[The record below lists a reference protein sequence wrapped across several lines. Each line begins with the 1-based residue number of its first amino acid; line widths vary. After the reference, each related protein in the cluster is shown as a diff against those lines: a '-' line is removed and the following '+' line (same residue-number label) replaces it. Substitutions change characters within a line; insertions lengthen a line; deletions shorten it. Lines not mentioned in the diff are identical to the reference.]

1 MVGEER
7 EGERGRERDKFNRV
21 KREGERRDEFNRV
34 WKLQTD
40 LHIGGLAAS
49 AGKTD

>member
-1 MVGEER
+1 MKER
-7 EGERGRERDKFNRV
+7 EMKEREK
-21 KREGERRDEFNRV
+21 EETE